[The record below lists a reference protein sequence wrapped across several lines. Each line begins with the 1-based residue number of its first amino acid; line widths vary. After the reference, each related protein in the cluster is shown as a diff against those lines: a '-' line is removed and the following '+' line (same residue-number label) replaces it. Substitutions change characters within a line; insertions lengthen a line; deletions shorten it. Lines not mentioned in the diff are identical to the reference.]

1 MHCYS
6 SVIGLMNGVT
16 SDIGVHHSANH
27 MEMNWIPT
35 KLKGLAHIKA
45 FNVFNSSS

>member
-1 MHCYS
+1 MYCNS
-6 SVIGLMNGVT
+6 SVIGLMDGIT
-16 SDIGVHHSANH
+16 SDVGVVHSADH